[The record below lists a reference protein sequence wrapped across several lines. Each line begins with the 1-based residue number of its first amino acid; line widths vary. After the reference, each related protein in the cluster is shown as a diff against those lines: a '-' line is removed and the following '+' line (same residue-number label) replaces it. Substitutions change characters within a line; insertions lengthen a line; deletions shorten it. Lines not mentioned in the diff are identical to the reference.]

1 MMAVK
6 IIITAPKKM
15 MIVFRYVPV
24 FIAGIETLGGI
35 VKPMN
40 QVQTDHTIMDF
51 PFTRT
56 RCFMGYTT
64 TKKRSSE
71 MDTIMRNDTLLADI
85 QTNWKIQYVSSGTLV
100 EKFANKLVKRSEI
113 AKFSTRYVPEFL
125 KHFSGSF
132 INAIMRSAFETT
144 PKAQTVR
151 GNMLTSPALKP
162 DEVTSVM
169 LSSQ

>member
-1 MMAVK
+1 MAVK
-6 IIITAPKKM
+6 IIITAPTQF
-15 MIVFRYVPV
+15 MIVFVYVPV
-24 FIAGIETLGGI
+24 FMDGTEIPRGI
-35 VKPMN
+35 VKLISHMEA
-40 QVQTDHTIMDF
+40 DHTIITF
-51 PFTRT
+51 PVTRT

-71 MDTIMRNDTLLADI
+71 IEAIVKVDTKLGTI
-85 QTNWKIQYVSSGTLV
+85 QTNWKIQYDSFGMMVAKWVKTQ
-100 EKFANKLVKRSEI
+100 VKRSEI